1 MTAMIKL
8 RHQQPSLWH
17 RGLAKDIEGLWEP
30 WMLLVDKLLEDEQ
43 LLDAVYEAQGERHP
57 QSRIRGRMQTPAE
70 VLLRLLLLK
79 HIRNWSYDALERE
92 VRANLVY
99 RASTRIG
106 DEKVPDAKTLARL
119 GQLIE
124 PKVIAQLHQR
134 VVELAQE
141 RGVTQGRK
149 LRVDTTV
156 VESNIHYPTDSSLL
170 GDGTRV
176 LTRTMKKIE
185 SKTGGLKRKVRDRM
199 RSIRKRVLAIA
210 LSTRLLGPSGEER
223 RKRQYRELL
232 SLTRK
237 VINQAQRVLA
247 EVKQSP
253 RRRRTPVEGLTQSL
267 ETMVGR
273 VRQVVKQTKIRI
285 FAGDTKSPGKIVSVF
300 EPHTEIIRKGKASKP
315 NEFGKLVKI
324 QEAENQIVTYFEVY
338 AERPADSTLL
348 GARCRCT
355 RIDWDESRAWWPPM
369 RDSIRARTKK
379 RGKRWACG
387 GCWYPTRK
395 PQAASGSF
403 FSTSVGF
410 VTVKSGEPARNG
422 ALVTDDRPGLERARP
437 RTLREHVL
445 EQIGTEL
452 SHQADQLIALH
463 LLDLLDE
470 NGYIGGALETVAA
483 VLNCHPARVEE
494 VLARLQQFDPAG
506 IFARDLPECLALQ
519 LRERNGLRPGDAG
532 LARPLAAARRA
543 QHPGADPGLPG
554 RCRGHGR
561 DDRRDQIARSSAGA
575 GFQCARSPSRSCPI
589 S

>member
-17 RGLAKDIEGLWEP
+17 RGLAEDIEGLWEP
-30 WMLLVDKLLEDEQ
+30 WMRLVDELLEDEQ
-43 LLDAVYEAQGERHP
+43 LLDTVYEAQGERHP
-57 QSRIRGRMQTPAE
+57 QSRRRGRMQTPAE

-79 HIRNWSYDALERE
+79 HIRNWSYDVLERE

-99 RASTRIG
+99 RAFTRIG

-124 PKVIAQLHQR
+124 PKVIEQLHRR

-141 RGVTQGRK
+141 QGVTQGRK

-185 SKTGGLKRKVRDRM
+185 SKSGGLKRKVRDRM

-210 LSTRLLGPSGEER
+210 LSTRLLGAAGEQR

-237 VINQAQRVLA
+237 VMNQAQRVLA
-247 EVKQSP
+247 EVKQV
-253 RRRRTPVEGLTQSL
+253 RRRRPPVEGLAQWL

-300 EPHTEIIRKGKASKP
+300 EPHTEIIRKGKASQP

-324 QEAENQIVTYFEVY
+324 QEAENQIVTHFEVF

-348 GARCRCT
+348 LSSIEVHRQRLGRIPRLVAADAGFYSRESEKAGQALGVRWMSVPNKKTTSSDRKLLQRQRWFRSGQKWRTGSEGRISVLKRRHALRRCL
-355 RIDWDESRAWWPPM
+355 
-369 RDSIRARTKK
+369 
-379 RGKRWACG
+379 
-387 GCWYPTRK
+387 Y
-395 PQAASGSF
+395 
-403 FSTSVGF
+403 
-410 VTVKSGEPARNG
+410 
-422 ALVTDDRPGLERARP
+422 PGLDGMRRWVG
-437 RTLREHVL
+437 LGV
-445 EQIGTEL
+445 I
-452 SHQADQLIALH
+452 ADNFIQM
-463 LLDLLDE
+463 
-470 NGYIGGALETVAA
+470 GCY
-483 VLNCHPARVEE
+483 
-494 VLARLQQFDPAG
+494 LARQ
-506 IFARDLPECLALQ
+506 
-519 LRERNGLRPGDAG
+519 
-532 LARPLAAARRA
+532 
-543 QHPGADPGLPG
+543 
-554 RCRGHGR
+554 
-561 DDRRDQIARSSAGA
+561 SS
-575 GFQCARSPSRSCPI
+575 
-589 S
+589 

>member
-30 WMLLVDKLLEDEQ
+30 WMRLVDELLEDEQ
-43 LLDAVYEAQGERHP
+43 LLDTVYEAQGERHP

-79 HIRNWSYDALERE
+79 HIRNWSYDVLERE

-99 RASTRIG
+99 RAFTRIG

-119 GQLIE
+119 GQLIGA
-124 PKVIAQLHQR
+124 KVIEELHRR

-185 SKTGGLKRKVRDRM
+185 SKTGGLKGKVRDRR

-223 RKRQYRELL
+223 RKRQYGELL

-237 VINQAQRVLA
+237 VMNQAQRVLA
-247 EVKQSP
+247 EVKEAP
-253 RRRRTPVEGLTQSL
+253 RRWRAPVVGLVQWL

-285 FAGDTKSPGKIVSVF
+285 FAGETKSPEKIVSVF
-300 EPHTEIIRKGKASKP
+300 EPYTEIIRKGKASKP

-324 QEAENQIVTYFEVY
+324 QEAENQVVTHFEVY

-348 GARCRCT
+348 LSSLQVHQQRLG
-355 RIDWDESRAWWPPM
+355 RIPRMVAADAGFYSRENEKAGQALGGRWMSVPN
-369 RDSIRARTKK
+369 KK
-379 RGKRWACG
+379 TTSSERKLLQHERW
-387 GCWYPTRK
+387 
-395 PQAASGSF
+395 F
-403 FSTSVGF
+403 
-410 VTVKSGEPARNG
+410 RNG
-422 ALVTDDRPGLERARP
+422 QKWRTGSEGRISVLKRRHGLRRCLYPGLDGMRRWVG
-437 RTLREHVL
+437 LGV
-445 EQIGTEL
+445 I
-452 SHQADQLIALH
+452 ADNFIQM
-463 LLDLLDE
+463 
-470 NGYIGGALETVAA
+470 GCY
-483 VLNCHPARVEE
+483 
-494 VLARLQQFDPAG
+494 LARQ
-506 IFARDLPECLALQ
+506 
-519 LRERNGLRPGDAG
+519 
-532 LARPLAAARRA
+532 
-543 QHPGADPGLPG
+543 
-554 RCRGHGR
+554 
-561 DDRRDQIARSSAGA
+561 SS
-575 GFQCARSPSRSCPI
+575 
-589 S
+589 